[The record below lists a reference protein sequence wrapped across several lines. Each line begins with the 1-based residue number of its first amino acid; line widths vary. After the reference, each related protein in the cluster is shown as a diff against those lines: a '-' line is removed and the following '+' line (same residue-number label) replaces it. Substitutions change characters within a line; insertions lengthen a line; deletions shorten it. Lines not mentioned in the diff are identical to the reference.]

1 MAGIEKI
8 CEFSGDYQGSKM
20 YKYKRNHIQIC
31 PQYRK
36 LFRGAE
42 AELVIVRKEVN
53 WYHPDGW
60 SMSYDKNDKDDNW
73 IPRKCKLKTEY
84 WYELRVK
91 DAHLQGQVEGK
102 YLNWSYDL
110 KDVVKRMKRMLRCR
124 NLKIKTELED

>member
-8 CEFSGDYQGSKM
+8 CEFSGDYPGSKM
-20 YKYKRNHIQIC
+20 YKHKRNHIQIC

-42 AELVIVRKEVN
+42 AELVIVRKELH
-53 WYHPDGW
+53 WYHHHGW
-60 SMSYDKNDKDDNW
+60 SMSYYKDANW

-91 DAHLQGQVEGK
+91 DAHLRGQVEGK

-110 KDVVKRMKRMLRCR
+110 KDVVKRLKRMLRCR